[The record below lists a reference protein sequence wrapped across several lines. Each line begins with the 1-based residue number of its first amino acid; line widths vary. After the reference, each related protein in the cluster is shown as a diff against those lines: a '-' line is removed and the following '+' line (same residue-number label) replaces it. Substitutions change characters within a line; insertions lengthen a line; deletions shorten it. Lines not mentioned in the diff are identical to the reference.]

1 MCSVEK
7 ICSKQVLNIHTVSS
21 TALQQKILSE
31 LIKPSIPQF
40 LQYLEDEKRS
50 FGAGKKTNVFLEDI
64 WTHECIKNV
73 QNLCKP
79 VLYPVQLS
87 KLLDTE

>member
-1 MCSVEK
+1 ML
-7 ICSKQVLNIHTVSS
+7 KQVLNIHTVSS
-21 TALQQKILSE
+21 TVLQQKILSE
-31 LIKPSIPQF
+31 LIKPSIPQL
-40 LQYLEDEKRS
+40 LQNVEDETRS
-50 FGAGKKTNVFLEDI
+50 FGAGINNVLLEVI

-79 VLYPVQLS
+79 VLYPVHLS

>member
-1 MCSVEK
+1 ML
-7 ICSKQVLNIHTVSS
+7 KQVLNIHTVSS
-21 TALQQKILSE
+21 TVLQQKILSE
-31 LIKPSIPQF
+31 LIKPSIPQL
-40 LQYLEDEKRS
+40 LQNVEDQTRS
-50 FGAGKKTNVFLEDI
+50 FGAGINNVLLEVI

-79 VLYPVQLS
+79 VLYPVHLS

>member
-1 MCSVEK
+1 ML
-7 ICSKQVLNIHTVSS
+7 KQVLNIHTVSS
-21 TALQQKILSE
+21 TVLQQKILSE
-31 LIKPSIPQF
+31 LIKPSIPQL
-40 LQYLEDEKRS
+40 LQNLEDETRS
-50 FGAGKKTNVFLEDI
+50 FGAGINNVLLEVI

-79 VLYPVQLS
+79 VLYPVHLS

>member
-1 MCSVEK
+1 ML
-7 ICSKQVLNIHTVSS
+7 KQVLNIHTVSS
-21 TALQQKILSE
+21 TVLQQKILSE
-31 LIKPSIPQF
+31 LIKPSIPQL
-40 LQYLEDEKRS
+40 LQNLEDETRS
-50 FGAGKKTNVFLEDI
+50 FGAGKNNVLLEDI

-79 VLYPVQLS
+79 VLYPVHLS

>member
-1 MCSVEK
+1 ML
-7 ICSKQVLNIHTVSS
+7 KQVLNVHSFFNCA
-21 TALQQKILSE
+21 TA
-31 LIKPSIPQF
+31 
-40 LQYLEDEKRS
+40 EDFIWVDKALNTTAPTKSRGWNKS
-50 FGAGKKTNVFLEDI
+50 FGAGKNNAFLEDI

-79 VLYPVQLS
+79 VLYPVHLS